1 MVRRLIII
9 ALGGVLALSVMSCED
24 QHVALPAQGRWRVVN
39 YWAVW
44 CAPCREEIPELNRLH
59 QRTDLVVYAVNYDGK
74 QGAELASQVA
84 TMNIEFTILA
94 QDPGPALGVERPRV
108 LPTTLLVNPAGEVTD
123 TLVGPQTEE
132 TLLAIW
138 RTRAGN

>member
-24 QHVALPAQGRWRVVN
+24 QHVALPAQGHWRVVN

-44 CAPCREEIPELNRLH
+44 CAPCREEIPELHRLH
-59 QRTDLVVYAVNYDGK
+59 QRPDLVVYAVNYDGK

-132 TLLAIW
+132 TVLAIW
-138 RTRAGN
+138 RARAGD

>member
-1 MVRRLIII
+1 MTRRLKMI
-9 ALGGVLALSVMSCED
+9 ALGGVLMLSVMSCED
-24 QHVALPAQGRWRVVN
+24 QHVALPAQGHWRVVN

-44 CAPCREEIPELNRLH
+44 CSPCREEIPELNRLH
-59 QRTDLVVYAVNYDGK
+59 EGTDLVVYAVNYDGK
-74 QGAELASQVA
+74 RGEELASQAA

-108 LPTTLLVNPAGEVTD
+108 LPTTLLVNPAGKVTD

-132 TLLAIW
+132 TLLTIW
-138 RTRAGN
+138 RARAGD

>member
-1 MVRRLIII
+1 MSQRLIITVI
-9 ALGGVLALSVMSCED
+9 VSLLALSVISCEE
-24 QHVALPAQGRWRVVN
+24 QPAALPAPGHWRIVN

-44 CAPCREEIPELNRLH
+44 CGPCREEIPELNRLH
-59 QRTDLVVYAVNYDGK
+59 QETDLVVFAVNYDGK
-74 QGAELASQVA
+74 QGEELASQA
-84 TMNIEFTILA
+84 AAMDIGFTLLA
-94 QDPGPALGVERPRV
+94 QDPGPALGVERPSV
-108 LPTTLLVNPAGEVTD
+108 LPTTLLVNPAGKVTD

>member
-24 QHVALPAQGRWRVVN
+24 QHVALPAQGHWRVVN

-44 CAPCREEIPELNRLH
+44 CAPCREEIPERNRLH
-59 QRTDLVVYAVNYDGK
+59 QRTDLMVYAVNYDGK

-132 TLLAIW
+132 TVLAIW
-138 RTRAGN
+138 RARAGD

>member
-1 MVRRLIII
+1 MSQRLIITVI
-9 ALGGVLALSVMSCED
+9 VSLLALSVISCEE
-24 QHVALPAQGRWRVVN
+24 QTAALPAPGHWRIVN

-44 CAPCREEIPELNRLH
+44 CGPCREEIPELNRLH
-59 QRTDLVVYAVNYDGK
+59 QETDLVVFAVNYDGK
-74 QGAELASQVA
+74 QGEELASQA
-84 TMNIEFTILA
+84 AAMDIGFTLLA
-94 QDPGPALGVERPRV
+94 QDPGPALRVERPSV
-108 LPTTLLVNPAGEVTD
+108 LPTTLLVNPAGKVTD

>member
-24 QHVALPAQGRWRVVN
+24 QHVALPAQGHWRVVN

-59 QRTDLVVYAVNYDGK
+59 QRTDLMVYAVNYDGK

-132 TLLAIW
+132 TVLAIW
-138 RTRAGN
+138 RARARD

>member
-24 QHVALPAQGRWRVVN
+24 QHVALPAQGHWRVVN

-59 QRTDLVVYAVNYDGK
+59 QRTDLMVYAVNYDGK
-74 QGAELASQVA
+74 QGAKLASQVA
-84 TMNIEFTILA
+84 TINIESTILA
-94 QDPGPALGVERPRV
+94 QEPGPALGVERPRV

-132 TLLAIW
+132 TVLAIW
-138 RTRAGN
+138 RARAGD

>member
-1 MVRRLIII
+1 MSQRLIITVI
-9 ALGGVLALSVMSCED
+9 VSLLALSVISCED
-24 QHVALPAQGRWRVVN
+24 QPSALPAPGHWRIVN
-39 YWAVW
+39 YWAIW
-44 CAPCREEIPELNRLH
+44 CGPCREEIPELNRLH

-132 TLLAIW
+132 TVLAIW
-138 RTRAGN
+138 RARAGD

>member
-9 ALGGVLALSVMSCED
+9 ALGGVLAISDMSCED
-24 QHVALPAQGRWRVVN
+24 PHVALPAQGHWRVEN

-132 TLLAIW
+132 TVLAIW
-138 RTRAGN
+138 RARAGD

>member
-1 MVRRLIII
+1 MVLRLIII
-9 ALGGVLALSVMSCED
+9 ALGGVLALSVMSCGD
-24 QHVALPAQGRWRVVN
+24 QHVALPAQGHWRVVN

-132 TLLAIW
+132 TVLAIW
-138 RTRAGN
+138 RARAGD

>member
-24 QHVALPAQGRWRVVN
+24 QHVALPAQGHWRVVN

-132 TLLAIW
+132 TVLAIW
-138 RTRAGN
+138 RAHVGD